1 MRLVIEVIHLQK
13 NKFIREKS
21 FIEKNRYAS
30 KNHVTSGCSCFTKS
44 LSHALPEK

>member
-21 FIEKNRYAS
+21 FIVK
-30 KNHVTSGCSCFTKS
+30 KTGMQVKTT
-44 LSHALPEK
+44 